1 MSKRSI
7 TDVKGEEELVHKA
20 IVRLKVDA
28 VRTHLSSRR
37 FRIRWDELSTFDDL
51 LLQAWMVS
59 VSKKAGKMLHF
70 DDSREAYREVVTE
83 HDRALDAK
91 RAKLIEMMGVL
102 FQHGYRASSSLYI
115 DFVRMAEY
123 ELAEALLRYPLNE
136 ATDAVSFEH
145 MLIQTDWQFAH
156 DPKAQHLLEV
166 LVDKVIVPNLHRDHK
181 SIQYVMDQ
189 KETTDFCFDL
199 LEDKLWS
206 KEEMRARKGPMK
218 FLSTLDDQKRNSHI
232 DHYLREP
239 HNAADILSYIGSD
252 SPPVTKKPRT
262 QSGGNK
268 TRTNS
273 RNRGICPRTRRRR
286 RASRCGKRSS

>member
-1 MSKRSI
+1 MPKRSI
-7 TDVKGEEELVHKA
+7 TDFEGEEALVHEA
-20 IVRLKVDA
+20 IVRLRVDA

-70 DDSREAYREVVTE
+70 DDSREAYRKVVTE
-83 HDRALDAK
+83 HDRALDRK

-123 ELAEALLRYPLNE
+123 GLAEALLRYPLNE
-136 ATDAVSFEH
+136 AMDAVDFQH

-166 LVDKVIVPNLHRDHK
+166 LVDKVIVPNLHRDHPR
-181 SIQYVMDQ
+181 IQYVMDQ
-189 KETTDFCFDL
+189 RETTDFCFDL
-199 LEDKLWS
+199 LERKLWS
-206 KEEMRARKGPMK
+206 KEEMRARKRPMK
-218 FLSTLDDQKRNSHI
+218 FLSTVRDTAHTTRRNKHI
-232 DHYLREP
+232 VDFLGNP
-239 HNAADILSYIGSD
+239 HNADDIIAYIGGD
-252 SPPVTKKPRT
+252 AALQQNAK
-262 QSGGNK
+262 GNMKK
-268 TRTNS
+268 TRTKS
-273 RNRGICPRTRRRR
+273 RNRSIPR
-286 RASRCGKRSS
+286 RCK